1 MFSQD
6 TVSYRKVGMTGDGQK
21 ITYMF
26 DDIVNSI
33 KRDGWNGSPLNVV
46 RIPDGSLASI
56 DSARLLPAGM
66 PELMRKLSYM
76 SLTTLCLML
85 QPLNMHD
92 RYSTDRD
99 DFLNNLLDIKNR
111 LKNDDF

>member
-1 MFSQD
+1 
-6 TVSYRKVGMTGDGQK
+6 MTGDGQK

-56 DSARLLPAGM
+56 DSARLLPARHAGIDAKIVIHEFNDVM
-66 PELMRKLSYM
+66 PNASALEYARPVFDG
-76 SLTTLCLML
+76 
-85 QPLNMHD
+85 Q
-92 RYSTDRD
+92 R
-99 DFLNNLLDIKNR
+99 
-111 LKNDDF
+111 